1 MWSGTLVGLRGER
14 FDLKVHSASGLT
26 QKLIWQYFNDPG
38 ATEKA
43 FRGGYFGSGDLAV
56 RNSDGS
62 ISIKDRSKDLIIS
75 GGEVSDYYP

>member
-1 MWSGTLVGLRGER
+1 MVLEER
-14 FDLKVHSASGLT
+14 RSTSKVHSALGLT
-26 QKLIWQYFNDPG
+26 QELISQYFNDPG

-75 GGEVSDYYP
+75 GGEVSDYYH